1 MEQNTL
7 TLVSR
12 EKLTLQNV
20 EEIISY
26 DDELI
31 ELYTTLGG
39 VRIRG
44 KGLVIDEAFSTGTT
58 VIINGYI
65 KAIIYSDGKEKL
77 ADNIITRLFR

>member
-1 MEQNTL
+1 MEQNIL
-7 TLVSR
+7 TLISR
-12 EKLTLQNV
+12 KKLTIQNV

-31 ELYTTLGG
+31 ELYTPLGG

-44 KGLVIDEAFSTGTT
+44 KELTIDEAFSIDGK
-58 VIINGYI
+58 VLINGYI
-65 KAIIYSDGKEKL
+65 KAIVYSDSREKL

>member
-7 TLVSR
+7 TLVAR
-12 EKLTLQNV
+12 EKLTIQSV

-31 ELYTTLGG
+31 EMHTILGG
-39 VRIRG
+39 IRIRG
-44 KGLVIDEAFSTGTT
+44 KGLTINEAFSSDDT
-58 VIINGYI
+58 VVINGYI
-65 KAIIYSDGKEKL
+65 KAIVYSDNREKL

>member
-1 MEQNTL
+1 MEQNIL

-20 EEIISY
+20 EEVISY

-31 ELYTTLGG
+31 ELYTTLGS

-44 KGLVIDEAFSTGTT
+44 NSLTIDEAFSTGNT

-65 KAIIYSDGKEKL
+65 KAIIYGDGKEKL
-77 ADNIITRLFR
+77 ADNILTRLFR